1 VIDIDVY
8 NECTGWGGTERYVF
22 NLLGGIDRS
31 RFRPH
36 LLIPDL
42 RPREQETFCSRFDG
56 LDVEIE
62 IVPYPSDRS
71 TFGGIAHFAGYF
83 RRRRRR
89 LGPRLLHVNSYAPA
103 SNAIEIIGARL
114 GGIREIVS
122 MNHLPTLGLTGLNL
136 QGRLLARLAFLLFD
150 RVIVESTRNKEIAL
164 RKRLWPA
171 RKVKVIEYGIDLTSL
186 EDRGAQ
192 GLVDPGNSSPVIGT
206 VGRLVP
212 QKGHRHLLEALSQ
225 LKKRGMSF
233 SLMIVGNGPLR
244 SELESQVEELGLSGD
259 VSFLGHREDVYDL
272 LSSFDIF
279 VLPSEF
285 EGLPFALLEAM
296 AARRPII
303 ASDVDGIGDAI
314 VDEENGLLVPSKDPG
329 ALAAAL
335 ERLVGEDRLRQ
346 ELGNNA
352 RSAVARFD
360 LPRMIART
368 EELYESLLPL

>member
-1 VIDIDVY
+1 
-8 NECTGWGGTERYVF
+8 
-22 NLLGGIDRS
+22 
-31 RFRPH
+31 
-36 LLIPDL
+36 
-42 RPREQETFCSRFDG
+42 
-56 LDVEIE
+56 
-62 IVPYPSDRS
+62 
-71 TFGGIAHFAGYF
+71 
-83 RRRRRR
+83 
-89 LGPRLLHVNSYAPA
+89 
-103 SNAIEIIGARL
+103 
-114 GGIREIVS
+114 